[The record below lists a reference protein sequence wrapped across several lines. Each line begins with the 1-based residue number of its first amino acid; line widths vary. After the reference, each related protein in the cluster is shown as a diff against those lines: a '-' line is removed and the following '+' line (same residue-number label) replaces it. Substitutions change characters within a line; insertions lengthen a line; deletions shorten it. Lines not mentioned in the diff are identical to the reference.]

1 MKNLINFI
9 GVAEYSVNLHTMK
22 MGLSGEEV
30 MYITV
35 TTLMDGSDYT
45 VVLNGLPMP
54 KQLNKMCG
62 KDVDAAKLIIKT
74 LKEDAVKY
82 AIKYWNFDK
91 DEWTSNLDTVLEQ
104 YEESVG
110 NIVVNSNVDT
120 VEGLMD
126 VYTKKGCDV
135 KVGAKKYLNGDYSKN
150 GSEIELYTIDEGC
163 DPEFYIR
170 ISSKDGSEI
179 TDDIIKSHVKIFYDV
194 NEGK

>member
-30 MYITV
+30 MFITV

-74 LKEDAVKY
+74 LKDDVVKY

-91 DEWTSNLDTVLEQ
+91 DEWTDNLDKVLEQ

>member
-74 LKEDAVKY
+74 LKEDTVKY

-91 DEWTSNLDTVLEQ
+91 DEWTSNLDKVLEQ